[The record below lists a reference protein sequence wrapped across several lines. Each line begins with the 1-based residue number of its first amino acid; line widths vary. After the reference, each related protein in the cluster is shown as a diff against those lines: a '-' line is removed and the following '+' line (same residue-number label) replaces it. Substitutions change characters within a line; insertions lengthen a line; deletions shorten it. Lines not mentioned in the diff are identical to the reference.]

1 MSDFVKNPDWKTILL
16 MGFILGFIAMG
27 ILSYMSVTKEVKA
40 KKTECELNIPRN
52 QKCVMQFV
60 PEIKQTRG

>member
-27 ILSYMSVTKEVKA
+27 ILSYMHVTKEVKH
-40 KKTECELNIPRN
+40 KKAACELNIPRN
-52 QKCVMQFV
+52 QQCVMQFV
-60 PEIKQTRG
+60 PETKQTRG